1 MTNRQ
6 LHGHIGGSMAGTKPE
21 YVVTIE
27 FFVYADHDD
36 DALYKVTSTL
46 AHDTRY
52 AWAWKN
58 THLINKGD
66 VND

>member
-1 MTNRQ
+1 
-6 LHGHIGGSMAGTKPE
+6 MAGINQPE
-21 YVVTIE
+21 YIVTIE

-36 DALYKVTSTL
+36 DALYEVTRTL

-58 THLINKGD
+58 TTLINKGETN
-66 VND
+66 VTND

>member
-1 MTNRQ
+1 
-6 LHGHIGGSMAGTKPE
+6 MAGTKPE